1 MGLGPTSS
9 GGKGSRIDHTV
20 SVVTSRGSDDE
31 IGDTSGAIFKVAD
44 GCLWVCAIDNHWNHD
59 LQRRTSAG
67 ELIYRSKRKGFDGE
81 ARNAAEEL
89 GRQLGE
95 VVARYREINSR
106 QVRPLRELDAI
117 CAVPFFGNKDLS
129 VPQVLAAHLASA
141 LQVEDLSRQI
151 RKTRFT
157 SPSKNTQAFS
167 IDSTQFEAD
176 PEVSGRRIALV
187 DDVVRNGS
195 TLASLA
201 SALRRD
207 GASSAAVGL
216 CATRAVASSS
226 RDDEY

>member
-1 MGLGPTSS
+1 M
-9 GGKGSRIDHTV
+9 
-20 SVVTSRGSDDE
+20 
-31 IGDTSGAIFKVAD
+31 
-44 GCLWVCAIDNHWNHD
+44 
-59 LQRRTSAG
+59 
-67 ELIYRSKRKGFDGE
+67 
-81 ARNAAEEL
+81 
-89 GRQLGE
+89 
-95 VVARYREINSR
+95 
-106 QVRPLRELDAI
+106 RPLRELDAI
-117 CAVPFFGNKDLS
+117 CAVPYFGNKDLS
-129 VPQVLAAHLASA
+129 VPHVLAAHLASA